1 MFENRKKSLI
11 QHCERS
17 ELRVQKFIKNAKNS
31 FRKTEVCS
39 QIVLP
44 ETGQNWLKMPKC
56 DILSNFQ
63 TMWIRLGTILVIDAV
78 HVFKA
83 VSRGVL
89 AFKAKKSVFCTGY
102 WSMTDDDIKRTRNTE
117 AEYMS
122 ADFLTYSISI
132 QFFVQSTYPT
142 SCLLLGTVSVCMV
155 HTHTSA
161 YGLFSSTLS
170 CAFSR
175 PKSSGYEDETS
186 EAAANN
192 ARVLKTL

>member
-1 MFENRKKSLI
+1 
-11 QHCERS
+11 
-17 ELRVQKFIKNAKNS
+17 
-31 FRKTEVCS
+31 
-39 QIVLP
+39 
-44 ETGQNWLKMPKC
+44 MPKW
-56 DILSNFQ
+56 DILRNFQ

-142 SCLLLGTVSVCMV
+142 SCLLLGTVSVCYG
-155 HTHTSA
+155 THT
-161 YGLFSSTLS
+161 YVRL
-170 CAFSR
+170 R
-175 PKSSGYEDETS
+175 PFFPARFLVLLADRNLAVTRTRPPRPPLTTPV
-186 EAAANN
+186 
-192 ARVLKTL
+192 ARVFLKTL

>member
-1 MFENRKKSLI
+1 MLPQINFNRKNW
-11 QHCERS
+11 
-17 ELRVQKFIKNAKNS
+17 KFK
-31 FRKTEVCS
+31 
-39 QIVLP
+39 
-44 ETGQNWLKMPKC
+44 W
-56 DILSNFQ
+56 DISRNFQ

-155 HTHTSA
+155 HTHIRPPTA
-161 YGLFSSTLS
+161 FFSSTLS

-192 ARVLKTL
+192 ASRVLKTL

>member
-1 MFENRKKSLI
+1 MVNFGEFL
-11 QHCERS
+11 
-17 ELRVQKFIKNAKNS
+17 
-31 FRKTEVCS
+31 KT
-39 QIVLP
+39 VLP
-44 ETGQNWLKMPKC
+44 DRTKIGGKC
-56 DILSNFQ
+56 DILRNFQ

-155 HTHTSA
+155 HTHIRPPTA
-161 YGLFSSTLS
+161 FFSSTLS